1 MHSMDSNDTL
11 DRWLQTVSDE
21 EAIRALTHALA
32 VVKVRAELR
41 QQQHVST
48 PSPVPAAPPPATIES
63 PVDAASMRKP
73 SLEQALSVQ
82 LQPEP
87 AADQSRIAV
96 PVAEAAVEV
105 VTAQVPV
112 PTVVV
117 DDLQNTKT
125 LVSALT
131 EATQPP
137 VVAVETDSSVAS
149 TFNRATAK
157 TLVFDRSTMSSDEIK
172 PEAAAQPEASE
183 PVAIDQASM
192 GKTMQFG
199 VITPVPAAVETSASV
214 AKTLLFTAPAA
225 QTTAM
230 MPRRDSIEESL
241 LVPQRNKLAVI
252 AMLAAGALL
261 LVGLGALVAAV
272 LSPSEPVVVVAPK
285 EDEPVKAAAAEG
297 VTPVPVAAQM
307 TAQQSQEAVQR
318 ARAAAE
324 SAAEAKRV
332 AAEEDAERMA
342 AAKAPTL
349 APAPV
354 VEAKKVART
363 VAEPISAEKPAMV
376 AVSPK
381 AVVPAPAPA
390 PVVAPKSVAAP
401 APVMAASAKTV
412 VAPAP
417 MAPKHAAPA
426 PVVAP
431 APRRGS
437 QSADPL
443 DSRR

>member
-48 PSPVPAAPPPATIES
+48 VPAAAPPATIEA

-73 SLEQALSVQ
+73 SLEQSLSVQ

-87 AADQSRIAV
+87 VADQSRIAV

-112 PTVVV
+112 PSVVV
-117 DDLQNTKT
+117 DELQNTKT

-131 EATQPP
+131 EATEPP
-137 VVAVETDSSVAS
+137 VAAVETDSSVAS

-157 TLVFDRSTMSSDEIK
+157 TLVFDRATLGG
-172 PEAAAQPEASE
+172 EAKAETAQPEVAPVSE
-183 PVAIDQASM
+183 PVAMASP

-199 VITPVPAAVETSASV
+199 AITPAVENAWAA
-214 AKTLLFTAPAA
+214 AKTLSSPAPNAL
-225 QTTAM
+225 

-252 AMLAAGALL
+252 AMLAVGALL
-261 LVGLGALVAAV
+261 VVGLGALVAAV
-272 LSPSEPVVVVAPK
+272 LTSSEPTVVVAPRD
-285 EDEPVKAAAAEG
+285 DETAKTAAAE
-297 VTPVPVAAQM
+297 VVAPVLAAPVAAQM
-307 TAQQSQEAVQR
+307 TAQQSEEAVQR
-318 ARAAAE
+318 ARAAAQ

-332 AAEEDAERMA
+332 AAEEGAERMA
-342 AAKAPTL
+342 AATATTL
-349 APAPV
+349 APAPM

-363 VAEPISAEKPAMV
+363 VAEPISAEKPAIV

-381 AVVPAPAPA
+381 AVAPA
-390 PVVAPKSVAAP
+390 PVLAAPKSVAAP
-401 APVMAASAKTV
+401 APVLAAPRV
-412 VAPAP
+412 VTAPASV
-417 MAPKHAAPA
+417 APKHAAPA
-426 PVVAP
+426 PAP
-431 APRRGS
+431 APKRGS
-437 QSADPL
+437 QSSDPL